1 MKGPKWS
8 KEWEDV
14 QLKMGSN
21 SEEISFCVNLLHSS
35 MELKE
40 AVKPDLFLD
49 LCALELVRGVR
60 TRRTS
65 Y

>member
-1 MKGPKWS
+1 MGRCAV
-8 KEWEDV
+8 ED
-14 QLKMGSN
+14 GSIW
-21 SEEISFCVNLLHSS
+21 EEISFCVNLLYSS